1 MDIHEINIDG
11 AERNIFCDC
20 VDELRIGGKP
30 EKLKKLVHNTVYRM
44 EESEEDK
51 EEV

>member
-1 MDIHEINIDG
+1 MYINEIYLDG
-11 AERNIFCDC
+11 ADRNICCDC
-20 VDELRIGGKP
+20 VDKLRIGGKP

>member
-1 MDIHEINIDG
+1 MHDIDIDG
-11 AERNIFCDC
+11 AEQKICCNC
-20 VDELRIGGKP
+20 VDELWMGGKP
-30 EKLKKLVHNTVYRM
+30 EKLKKLQHSNVYST